1 MDEGL
6 KGLNKINDD
15 TGSVGFT
22 VRSPTDSKPNLY
34 INFKIQFL
42 IHRRKDQLEFTNNKN
57 DQWGSHYYH

>member
-1 MDEGL
+1 MTIMVQL
-6 KGLNKINDD
+6 KSG
-15 TGSVGFT
+15 GFT

-57 DQWGSHYYH
+57 DQWGSYYH